1 MIFFVAVNQS
11 SLLKLFDS
19 AVDDFVKDLFELRN
33 TQSFG
38 DVKCR
43 WLVLV
48 IKLIDAIKEQLM
60 KVDVEIDGPT
70 ESLNQGHGS
79 GLGLCFF

>member
-33 TQSFG
+33 TRSFG

-60 KVDVEIDGPT
+60 KVDVEIDGLMFLDT
-70 ESLNQGHGS
+70 
-79 GLGLCFF
+79 

>member
-19 AVDDFVKDLFELRN
+19 AVDDFGKDLFELRN
-33 TQSFG
+33 TRSFG

-60 KVDVEIDGPT
+60 KVDVEIDGLMFLDT
-70 ESLNQGHGS
+70 
-79 GLGLCFF
+79 

>member
-1 MIFFVAVNQS
+1 MIFFVARN
-11 SLLKLFDS
+11 DS
-19 AVDDFVKDLFELRN
+19 AFFKMLHCVVDDFVKDLFELRN
-33 TQSFG
+33 TRSFG

-60 KVDVEIDGPT
+60 KVDVEIDGLMCLKT
-70 ESLNQGHGS
+70 
-79 GLGLCFF
+79 